1 MPLKTKRRTAM
12 PILLAVCAVSLLC
25 VSRAAAQA
33 DQMPIV
39 IGPTGTNPAD
49 GKVQKSAV
57 NIYVSV
63 REANGLPVSESAS
76 VKLSCPLT
84 GIALSGP
91 SKNTALVQF
100 FNIPAGDCNVDV
112 SAAGY
117 KSSRERT
124 SIEESLVSRNQYVY
138 VYLHPESEATSP
150 SARSAVSLDVLK
162 EIDKSLE
169 AMNKNHLDDSRKHL
183 NKAAAIAPQ
192 NPDVQY
198 LLGMVEYRQNNL
210 DAARLKF
217 EGVVSH
223 YPTHEHSLIALG
235 ELQLKSN
242 QFAEAEQT
250 LQKALAVNRAE
261 WRTHLLLAN
270 AYAGQA
276 AYEKAESEAR
286 SAANLSKEN
295 AAVANAFLAQILAA
309 EGTRDASNQQ
319 SRSAIREHS
328 LEAATPVATAPA
340 ARALIAEAFTTESVA
355 TPDRSP
361 ATSGAPATVKAAEIT
376 PLSIAPISPSAMRST
391 WAPPDIDSSVPG
403 VAADVTCSEAEIV
416 DRASKAS
423 LDQLQNFEKFLAT
436 EHIEHQ
442 EIDAHGT
449 PGRTKKR
456 DFTYLAFV
464 EHAKDGQVFL
474 DERRDGGTG
483 LDEFPTSLATTGLLG
498 LGVDVFHP
506 GFSSA
511 LQFRCEGLGQW
522 QGKPAWLV
530 HFEQRPGQRSYLRV
544 WQTRKATV
552 EVPLKGRVWVAAS
565 SYEVLHIESDLREP
579 IKELEL
585 TRDHLVIDYGPVNF
599 EHGATQLWLPWY
611 ADMYLELHGKRYHH
625 RHTLTNYALFSV
637 DTTHQISAPKQN

>member
-1 MPLKTKRRTAM
+1 MLLRTKARPA
-12 PILLAVCAVSLLC
+12 ILILVGAGAVSLLC
-25 VSRAAAQA
+25 VPRVAAQA
-33 DQMPIV
+33 TAPAPVQM
-39 IGPTGTNPAD
+39 GTPGANPAD
-49 GKVQKSAV
+49 GKVQGSAV

-63 REANGLPVSESAS
+63 REANGFPVSESAT

-84 GIALSGP
+84 GVALSGP

-117 KSSRERT
+117 KPSRERT
-124 SIEESLVSRNQYVY
+124 TVLESLFSHNQYVY
-138 VYLHPESEATSP
+138 VYLHPESEAAASP
-150 SARSAVSLDVLK
+150 ARSAVSLDVLR

-183 NKAAAIAPQ
+183 NKAEAIAPQ

-210 DAARLKF
+210 DAARLRF
-217 EGVVSH
+217 ESAVSR
-223 YPTHEHSLIALG
+223 YPAHERALIALG

-242 QFAEAEQT
+242 QFAAGAQT
-250 LQKALAVNRAE
+250 LQKALAVNRAA

-270 AYAGQA
+270 AYVGQG
-276 AYEKAESEAR
+276 AYEKAEPEAR
-286 SAANLSKEN
+286 SAVDMGREK
-295 AAVANAFLAQILAA
+295 AVVARALLAQILGA
-309 EGTRDASNQQ
+309 EGKLDEARAQFQ
-319 SRSAIREHS
+319 SVIREYPGDPAAAIARES
-328 LEAATPVATAPA
+328 LANLDRPAPA
-340 ARALIAEAFTTESVA
+340 
-355 TPDRSP
+355 
-361 ATSGAPATVKAAEIT
+361 GAIATVKAAEIT
-376 PLSIAPISPSAMRST
+376 PASVAPISPSAMRS
-391 WAPPDIDSSVPG
+391 WAPPDVDSFAPG
-403 VAADVTCSEAEIV
+403 VAPDVVCSAEETV
-416 DRASKAS
+416 ERASRAT
-423 LDQLQNFEKFLAT
+423 LQQLQNFEKFLAT

-442 EIDAHGT
+442 EVDAYGT
-449 PGRTKKR
+449 PGHMKTR
-456 DFTYLAFV
+456 DFSYLAFI

-474 DERRDGGTG
+474 NERRDGGTG
-483 LDEFPTSLATTGLLG
+483 LDEFPTSLATVGLLS

-506 GFSSA
+506 GFSGA

-530 HFEQRPGQRSYLRV
+530 HFEQRPGQRSYLRI
-544 WQTRKATV
+544 WQTKRATY

-585 TRDHLVIDYGPVNF
+585 TRDHLVIDYGPVTF
-599 EHGATQLWLPWY
+599 EHSATQLWLPWY

-625 RHTLTNYALFSV
+625 RHQLSNYMLFTV
-637 DTTHQISAPKQN
+637 DTDNKVAAPKEAHPQDDSDTPPQRKP

>member
-1 MPLKTKRRTAM
+1 MPLKTKPRPSI
-12 PILLAVCAVSLLC
+12 PILLGIGVLSLLWLPR
-25 VSRAAAQA
+25 VAAQA
-33 DQMPIV
+33 DLPIQ
-39 IGPTGTNPAD
+39 IGPPGSNPAD
-49 GKVQKSAV
+49 GKVQASAV

-63 REANGLPVSESAS
+63 REANGLPVSESAT

-84 GIALSGP
+84 GVTLSGP

-124 SIEESLVSRNQYVY
+124 TITESLMSRNQYVY
-138 VYLHPESEATSP
+138 VYLHPESEAASP
-150 SARSAVSLDVLK
+150 SAKSVVSLDVLK

-183 NKAAAIAPQ
+183 DKAAAIAPT

-210 DAARLKF
+210 DAARLRF
-217 EGVVSH
+217 ESALSR
-223 YPTHEHSLIALG
+223 YPAHERALIALG

-242 QFAEAEQT
+242 QFAAAAQT
-250 LQKALAVNRAE
+250 LQKALAVNRAA

-270 AYAGQA
+270 AYVEQG
-276 AYEKAESEAR
+276 AYEKAEPEAQ
-286 SAANLSKEN
+286 SAADLGKEK
-295 AAVANAFLAQILAA
+295 AVVARTLLAQILAA
-309 EGTRDASNQQ
+309 EGNRD
-319 SRSAIREHS
+319 
-328 LEAATPVATAPA
+328 A
-340 ARALIAEAFTTESVA
+340 ARAQFQSVIREYPADPAAAIAKESLA
-355 TPDRSP
+355 SLDRP
-361 ATSGAPATVKAAEIT
+361 APSGTAAIVKAAEIT
-376 PLSIAPISPSAMRST
+376 PASVAPISPRAMRP
-391 WAPPDIDSSVPG
+391 WAPPDVDSSVPG
-403 VAADVTCSEAEIV
+403 VAPDVTCSEAEIV
-416 DRASKAS
+416 DRAARAT
-423 LDQLQNFEKFLAT
+423 LQQLQNFEKFLAT

-442 EIDAHGT
+442 EVDAYGT
-449 PGRTKKR
+449 PGRVKTR
-456 DFTYLAFV
+456 DFSYLAFI

-483 LDEFPTSLATTGLLG
+483 LDEFPTSLATVGLLS

-506 GFSSA
+506 GFAGA

-522 QGKPAWLV
+522 QGRPAWLV
-530 HFEQRPGQRSYLRV
+530 HFEQRAGQRSYLRL
-544 WQTRKATV
+544 WQTKRASY

-599 EHGATQLWLPWY
+599 EHSATQLWLPWY

-625 RHTLTNYALFSV
+625 RHQLSNYMLFTV
-637 DTTHQISAPKQN
+637 DTNNKVSAPKEN

>member
-1 MPLKTKRRTAM
+1 MPLKTKRRTAIL
-12 PILLAVCAVSLLC
+12 ILLAAYAVSLLC

-49 GKVQKSAV
+49 GKEQKSAV

-63 REANGLPVSESAS
+63 REANGLPVSESAT

-138 VYLHPESEATSP
+138 VYLHPESEVASST
-150 SARSAVSLDVLK
+150 ARSTAVSLDVLK

-217 EGVVSH
+217 EAVVSH
-223 YPTHEHSLIALG
+223 YPAHERALIALG

-250 LQKALAVNRAE
+250 LQKALVVNRSE

-276 AYEKAESEAR
+276 AYDKAKLEAR
-286 SAANLSKEN
+286 TSADLSKEN

-309 EGTRDASNQQ
+309 EGTRAASRPQ
-319 SRSAIREHS
+319 SESMIREHPA
-328 LEAATPVATAPA
+328 EPPTPAAMAPA
-340 ARALIAEAFTTESVA
+340 AKALAASESLASLDSSPVPA
-355 TPDRSP
+355 GTP
-361 ATSGAPATVKAAEIT
+361 APVKAAAIASV
-376 PLSIAPISPSAMRST
+376 SIAPISISAMRST
-391 WAPPDIDSSVPG
+391 WAPPDIDSAVPG
-403 VAADVTCSEAEIV
+403 VAPDVTCSEAEIV

-449 PGRTKKR
+449 SGRTKKR
-456 DFTYLAFV
+456 DFTYLAFI
-464 EHAKDGQVFL
+464 EHTKDGQVFL

-506 GFSSA
+506 GFSAA

-530 HFEQRPGQRSYLRV
+530 HFEQRPGQRSYLRL

-565 SYEVLHIESDLREP
+565 TYEVLHIESDLREP

-637 DTTHQISAPKQN
+637 DTNHQISAPKEN